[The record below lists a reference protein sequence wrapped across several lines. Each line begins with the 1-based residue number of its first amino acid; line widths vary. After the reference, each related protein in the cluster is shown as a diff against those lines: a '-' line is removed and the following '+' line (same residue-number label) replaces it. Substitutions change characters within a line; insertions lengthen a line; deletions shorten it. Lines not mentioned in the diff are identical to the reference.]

1 MSKCLIVIADKNQQS
16 YTHKAILPTIKRAY
30 QKKGWNI
37 EVINLYREGFD
48 ITDTNKENVFVKAFK
63 HQVKSATHIHF
74 VSTTGLLGFSPMMIG
89 FFNEVL
95 TEGFAY
101 TKKKGFFKS
110 TYQPHLGKKE
120 VWFHVS
126 HTQTKATKLN
136 LSWLKLKQTIP
147 AVFENAEVLQYGL
160 ECGNH
165 AILYKKLK
173 KLTDSLENEVEFL
186 EKED

>member
-48 ITDTNKENVFVKAFK
+48 ITDTNKDNVFVKAFK

-74 VSTTGLLGFSPMMIG
+74 VSTTGLFGFSPMMIG

-160 ECGNH
+160 ECDNH

>member
-16 YTHKAILPTIKRAY
+16 YTHKAILPTVKRAY
-30 QKKGWNI
+30 QKKGWSL

-48 ITDTNKENVFVKAFK
+48 ITDTNKNNVFVKAFK

-160 ECGNH
+160 ECADH
-165 AILYKKLK
+165 AVLYKKLK
-173 KLTDSLENEVEFL
+173 KLTDSLEKEVEFL
-186 EKED
+186 EKEN